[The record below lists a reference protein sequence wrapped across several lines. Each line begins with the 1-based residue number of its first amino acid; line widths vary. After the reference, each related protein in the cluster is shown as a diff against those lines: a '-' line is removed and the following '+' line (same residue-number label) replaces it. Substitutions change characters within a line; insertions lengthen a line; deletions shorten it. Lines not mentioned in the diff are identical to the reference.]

1 MPISFPILLTPDD
14 NGTIL
19 ATAPDLPE
27 VTTFGETEADAL
39 AHAADALAEAVAA
52 RLKSFADIPHPGPGA
67 HRAAIDLQT
76 AMKLTLFWEMQ
87 AARVTRAELAR
98 RMGQHRPQIDRLF
111 DSRHATRLDQ
121 YEAAFR
127 ALGLSLSVTPERRAA

>member
-1 MPISFPILLTPDD
+1 MPISFPIHLAPDD
-14 NGTIL
+14 NGTFL

-27 VTTFGETEADAL
+27 LTTFGATEQDAL

-52 RLKSFADIPHPGPGA
+52 RLKSFTDIPQPGPGP
-67 HRAAIDLQT
+67 HRAALDLQT
-76 AMKLTLFWEMQ
+76 ALKLTLFWEMQ
-87 AARVTRAELAR
+87 TARVSRAELAR

-121 YEAAFR
+121 YEAAFH